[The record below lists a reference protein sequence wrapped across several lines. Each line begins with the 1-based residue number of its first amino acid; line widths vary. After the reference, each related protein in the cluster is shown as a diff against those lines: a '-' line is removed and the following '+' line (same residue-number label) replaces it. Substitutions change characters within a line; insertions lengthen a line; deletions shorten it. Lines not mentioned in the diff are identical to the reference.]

1 MNYTHEYSN
10 LPLQIMQRHY
20 FKDVDNTIAPL
31 INQIKELQANCE
43 YDKVNEIINQNISNL
58 AQYALSSD
66 YMNAIDEETRN
77 LEIFARSKKQ
87 QIYYDEEEP
96 EYAVEFDIWIGGN

>member
-58 AQYALSSD
+58 SQYVLSSD

-77 LEIFARSKKQ
+77 LEMFAKSKKQ
-87 QIYYDEEEP
+87 QIFYDNEVP
-96 EYAVEFDIWIGGN
+96 EYASELDIWIGGN

>member
-1 MNYTHEYSN
+1 MNYTHEYSK
-10 LPLQIMQRHY
+10 LPIEIMDRHF

-58 AQYALSSD
+58 SQYVLSSD

-77 LEIFARSKKQ
+77 LEIFAKSKKQ
-87 QIYYDEEEP
+87 QIFYDNEVP
-96 EYAVEFDIWIGGN
+96 EYASELDIWIGGN

>member
-1 MNYTHEYSN
+1 MNYTQEYSN

-31 INQIKELQANCE
+31 INQIKELQANGD
-43 YDKVNEIINQNISNL
+43 YDKVSEIIKQNVGNL

-77 LEIFARSKKQ
+77 LEMFARSKKQ

-96 EYAVEFDIWIGGN
+96 EYAVEFDIWIGGD